1 MERKRDGS
9 NLDARVM
16 DKNGGEKERERKT
29 TTNVSVKCKKKKVGK
44 VESEPAWFTFLP
56 PSLMHPIPF
65 PISTFLISNGSF
77 EMAAGPRGRS

>member
-56 PSLMHPIPF
+56 SLAYASNS
-65 PISTFLISNGSF
+65 ISHFNFSHL
-77 EMAAGPRGRS
+77 